1 MTTPSFTGE
10 VMLAGWSET
19 HAGGAKIVLW
29 LPDADSLTAFRAM
42 TVRKGNTAGQ
52 RFMAVLVEIGD
63 DELPVAPPSAPVVQ
77 QTCGTVY
84 TGGTKMSRSEWFH
97 KIATAFRDGAEESE
111 RPFHDFRQLMAESDA
126 PTENRGELKGIGVPS
141 KPPIGPLCLAA
152 VTVGATKNFCRF
164 VAGDGVASIDNSAH
178 YIRGYCGVES
188 RRELDTN
195 ADAGRK
201 FHRLMSNFRKWQ
213 LPGETPLA

>member
-19 HAGGAKIVLW
+19 HTGGAKIVFW
-29 LPDADSLTAFRAM
+29 LPDADSLNAFRAM
-42 TVRKGNTAGQ
+42 TVRKGNVAGQ

-63 DELPVAPPSAPVVQ
+63 DELPVVPPAIEGNS
-77 QTCGTVY
+77 G
-84 TGGTKMSRSEWFH
+84 K
-97 KIATAFRDGAEESE
+97 
-111 RPFHDFRQLMAESDA
+111 L
-126 PTENRGELKGIGVPS
+126 NGIGGRA

-152 VTVGATKNFCRF
+152 VTVGATNNFCRF
-164 VAGDGVASIDNSAH
+164 VAGDGVASIDNSAD
-178 YIRGYCGVES
+178 YIRGFCGVES

-195 ADAGRK
+195 ADAGKK
-201 FHRLMSNFRKWQ
+201 FHRLMSNFRNWQ